1 MLDTIHNDR
10 LWGNTKGQEKKKICR
25 KERRSRERERKN
37 KIKKTHLG
45 LLLELWYE
53 WNGQAF

>member
-1 MLDTIHNDR
+1 MIDSGGIQ
-10 LWGNTKGQEKKKICR
+10 KGKKKKIAEKR
-25 KERRSRERERKN
+25 GAVRGREKN

-45 LLLELWYE
+45 LLLGLWYE

>member
-1 MLDTIHNDR
+1 MIDNGGIQ
-10 LWGNTKGQEKKKICR
+10 KGKKKKIAKKR
-25 KERRSRERERKN
+25 GGAVRGREKN

>member
-1 MLDTIHNDR
+1 VGEYKR
-10 LWGNTKGQEKKKICR
+10 ARKKKNCR